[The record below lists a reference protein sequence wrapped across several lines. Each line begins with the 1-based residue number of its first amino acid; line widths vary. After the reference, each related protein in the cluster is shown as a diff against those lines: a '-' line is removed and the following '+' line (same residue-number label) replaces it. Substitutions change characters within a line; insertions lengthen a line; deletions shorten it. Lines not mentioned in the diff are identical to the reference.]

1 MKITASAVLRQDKV
15 NAHNEARRS
24 ASELPQTE
32 KQLTKLYSAY
42 QLQIGMQKAKKSEK
56 QRQMQVS

>member
-1 MKITASAVLRQDKV
+1 MKITASA
-15 NAHNEARRS
+15 
-24 ASELPQTE
+24 ELPQTE

-42 QLQIGMQKAKKSEK
+42 RLQIGMQKAKKSEK